1 MTLGIS
7 TKLGNYPTFRACKV
21 SFLIKINE
29 DGLKTLNNLTQ
40 TCSEEWVLDQNSC
53 PSESTL
59 TCRAINT
66 TQSFDST
73 RECLETPNQAHSQFD
88 LLRNSYLSQSS
99 LMDTMIQSL
108 TGSSSDSPL
117 TNVSQLTPVPPNSNY
132 DEFIS
137 QRFQQHWFRDGKD
150 FRFDAGIQGGLRNAV
165 QL

>member
-1 MTLGIS
+1 
-7 TKLGNYPTFRACKV
+7 
-21 SFLIKINE
+21 
-29 DGLKTLNNLTQ
+29 
-40 TCSEEWVLDQNSC
+40 
-53 PSESTL
+53 
-59 TCRAINT
+59 
-66 TQSFDST
+66 
-73 RECLETPNQAHSQFD
+73 
-88 LLRNSYLSQSS
+88 
-99 LMDTMIQSL
+99 MIQSL